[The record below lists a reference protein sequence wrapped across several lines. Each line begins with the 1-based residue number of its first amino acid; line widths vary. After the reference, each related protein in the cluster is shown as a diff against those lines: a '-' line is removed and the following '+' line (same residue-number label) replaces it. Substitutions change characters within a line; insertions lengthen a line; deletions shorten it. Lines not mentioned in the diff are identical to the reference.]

1 MPAGVG
7 ADVHGGPPR
16 VRRNTQILGPL
27 RGRAVRLPMGPLPPC
42 EAVDTSSGS
51 MWELPASG
59 DAGESSR
66 CCTLE
71 ALVTS
76 V

>member
-1 MPAGVG
+1 M
-7 ADVHGGPPR
+7 
-16 VRRNTQILGPL
+16 
-27 RGRAVRLPMGPLPPC
+27 PMGPLPPC